1 MNLNRQTDPVAKIYQ
16 PVRCGSAAGIIGGI
30 GPDAAAVAPELVA
43 DGVGCSSGRARQD
56 RVCSVG
62 EFALRGGDV
71 PVAGI
76 AGG

>member
-1 MNLNRQTDPVAKIYQ
+1 MNLTRQTNPVAKIYQ
-16 PVRCGSAAGIIGGI
+16 PVPCGSAAGIIASM

-43 DGVGCSSGRARQD
+43 DGVGCSSGRSRQD
-56 RVCSVG
+56 RVCPVG